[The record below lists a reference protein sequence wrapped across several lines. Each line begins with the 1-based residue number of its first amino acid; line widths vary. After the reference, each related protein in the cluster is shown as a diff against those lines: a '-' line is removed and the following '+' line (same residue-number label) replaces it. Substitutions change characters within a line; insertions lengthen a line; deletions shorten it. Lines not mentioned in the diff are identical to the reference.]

1 MYVEIGS
8 IYFDEVS
15 FFNKAIVLVGFI
27 NNEFY
32 VSKEILLSD
41 LDPMSYELTLIDE
54 EDDEYRLFRKYEF
67 QFLYYP
73 SNIELI
79 LITYKF

>member
-8 IYFDEVS
+8 NYFDEVS
-15 FFNKAIVLVGFI
+15 FFNKTIVLVGFI

-41 LDPMSYELTLIDE
+41 LDPTSYELTLIDE
-54 EDDEYRLFRKYEF
+54 EDDEYKLFRKYEF

-73 SNIELI
+73 SSIELI